1 MKASLALWTL
11 PALDFV
17 AVQLLLLLCPL
28 LQLQEPQAII
38 WISSLARLG
47 FLAVTSQAI
56 CAVWGLPAWL
66 GREVLLLC
74 VTLLSLLLPCY
85 TTLTSFIDP
94 QATAEI
100 LCGWGRSDV
109 LVITYLITVVV
120 AVLWQNFSPFE
131 NESEAKGQPSASLG
145 KLLSCLT
152 PYGGRFLVVAILVV
166 VSSLGEMA
174 IPYYTGQMTDWI
186 MNEENPS
193 AFGTAILTMSL
204 LTIGSA
210 VTEFL
215 CDSLYNVTMSL
226 IHMGIQSRVFRS
238 VLQQEMAFF
247 DTAQTGD
254 ITSRITADTQA
265 MSESLSEKLSLLM
278 WYLMRVTFL
287 YLFMMKLSWKLSLFT
302 LLVLPVI
309 MVIPKLSGTFYE
321 ELSFQVQASLA
332 QANQAASETLSNM
345 KTVRSFAGE
354 EEEAERYGGRLNET
368 YLLNKKES
376 VAYAGFMWT
385 NSLSGLALKVGI
397 LYYGGQLV
405 TAGYISSGDL
415 VAFVLYELQFTS
427 AVEVLFRMYPDVRKA
442 VGASE
447 KIFEY
452 MDRSP
457 RIAATGNLVPEI
469 FKGHVTFQNVT
480 FAYPSRPDTP
490 VLKDVSFQLRPGEVT
505 ALVGPSAAGKST
517 CVWLLERFYQPQ
529 AGKILLDG
537 KSIWEYEQKYFHSKV
552 ALVSQEP
559 VLFGRSVRENI
570 SYGLGD
576 LPLDDVIT
584 AAKYASA
591 HGFITGLK
599 DGYQTDAGEKG
610 GQLSVGQ
617 KQRVAIARALL
628 RDPQILILDDATSAL
643 DTETEH
649 LVQTAVYNSSQHR
662 TVLVIAH
669 RLSTA
674 EQADRILV
682 LEGGQITEEGT
693 HQELLEKGGS
703 YSRMVQKQLQGF
715 QKDSTN
721 DEEGQEKHV

>member
-1 MKASLALWTL
+1 MYWASSVISFFVPCLSSGCLYALTVSVHHLCFLGLWFEAPPPNSLRRMKAALALCSL
-11 PALDFV
+11 PALDFA
-17 AVQLLLLLCPL
+17 AVQLLLMLSPL
-28 LQLQEPQAII
+28 LQLQGLLAIT
-38 WISSLARLG
+38 WISLARLG
-47 FLAVTSQAI
+47 LLVVTCHTI
-56 CAVWGLPAWL
+56 YAVWGLPVWL
-66 GREVLLLC
+66 EREVLLLC
-74 VTLLSLLLPCY
+74 VALLSLLLPCY

-109 LVITYLITVVV
+109 WAISYLITVVV
-120 AVLWQNFSPFE
+120 AVLWFHLSPFKDK
-131 NESEAKGQPSASLG
+131 SGAKGQPSASLG

-152 PYGGRFLVVAILVV
+152 PYGGRFLAVAILLV

-186 MNEENPS
+186 LNEENPS
-193 AFGTAILTMSL
+193 AFCTAILTMSL
-204 LTIGSA
+204 LTTGSA

-215 CDSLYNVTMSL
+215 CDFLYNVTMSL
-226 IHMGIQSRVFRS
+226 VHMGIQSRVFCS

-265 MSESLSEKLSLLM
+265 MSESLSKNLNLLM
-278 WYLMRVTFL
+278 WYLMRVIFL
-287 YLFMMKLSWKLSLFT
+287 YLFMLKLSWKLSLFT
-302 LLVLPVI
+302 LLGLPVI
-309 MVIPKLSGTFYE
+309 MAIPKLSGTFYQN
-321 ELSFQVQASLA
+321 LSFQVQASLA
-332 QANQAASETLSNM
+332 RANQVASETLANM

-354 EEEAERYGGRLNET
+354 EEEAERYVERLSET
-368 YLLNKKES
+368 YRLNKKEA
-376 VAYAGFMWT
+376 VAYAGFTWA
-385 NSLSGLALKVGI
+385 NS
-397 LYYGGQLV
+397 
-405 TAGYISSGDL
+405 
-415 VAFVLYELQFTS
+415 VLL
-427 AVEVLFRMYPDVRKA
+427 RMYPDVKKA

-452 MDRSP
+452 MDRTP
-457 RIAATGNLVPEI
+457 KITAAGILTPETLE
-469 FKGHVTFQNVT
+469 GHVTFQNVT
-480 FAYPSRPDTP
+480 FSYPSRLDTL

-505 ALVGPSAAGKST
+505 ALVGPSASGKST

-529 AGKILLDG
+529 GGKILLDG

-559 VLFGRSVRENI
+559 VLFARSVRENI
-570 SYGLGD
+570 AYGLGD
-576 LPLDDVIT
+576 LPQDDVIT
-584 AAKYASA
+584 AAKYANA

-649 LVQTAVYNSSQHR
+649 MVQTAVYNGSRQR

-674 EQADRILV
+674 ERADRILV
-682 LEGGQITEEGT
+682 LEGGQITDEGT

-721 DEEGQEKHV
+721 EEE